1 MLQMTGMDAHS
12 RNMSMDSA
20 GSSSH
25 YMHLPPIAGSYGSH
39 ASTGAAAAAGTDAS
53 HHSYDGQH
61 RSPRMVGHSP
71 QMYGGAA
78 GTAAAGSHPY
88 GQNAYASQ
96 YGQSYQ
102 QPGYY
107 GHHGQQHLAAHQQH
121 QYGAHAGYPGA
132 QQHPYGHQQAAH
144 HAGAYGHYPQV
155 GAGMH
160 NVGTLGQAGA
170 APAAASPA
178 AAVTAPAATTARA
191 ETASSAGPSRSKG
204 TKKAAKEK
212 EPKAPAAEKPAKGAA
227 KSKRAAPY
235 EVPAPAPAAAPAKK
249 AKKEKE
255 EKRELPIAACRI
267 TVSHTSPTAAKP
279 AVLRSKLKPPKQA
292 PSAWQVY
299 FTEELQKMKVN
310 QPGERLNVAHV
321 AKDAGQRYA
330 ALPDSAKKVRH
341 ARRLYSAAP
350 R

>member
-1 MLQMTGMDAHS
+1 
-12 RNMSMDSA
+12 
-20 GSSSH
+20 
-25 YMHLPPIAGSYGSH
+25 
-39 ASTGAAAAAGTDAS
+39 
-53 HHSYDGQH
+53 
-61 RSPRMVGHSP
+61 
-71 QMYGGAA
+71 
-78 GTAAAGSHPY
+78 
-88 GQNAYASQ
+88 
-96 YGQSYQ
+96 
-102 QPGYY
+102 
-107 GHHGQQHLAAHQQH
+107 
-121 QYGAHAGYPGA
+121 
-132 QQHPYGHQQAAH
+132 
-144 HAGAYGHYPQV
+144 
-155 GAGMH
+155 MH